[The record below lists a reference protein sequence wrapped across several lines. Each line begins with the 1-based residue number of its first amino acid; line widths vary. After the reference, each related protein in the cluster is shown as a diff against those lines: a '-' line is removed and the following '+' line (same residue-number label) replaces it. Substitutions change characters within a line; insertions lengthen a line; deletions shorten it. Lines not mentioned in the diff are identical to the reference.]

1 MLKFISMSFK
11 NFLFSF
17 TFFKNLFIA
26 LIIVVLFLVAFVKF
40 LDFST
45 NHGEEIT
52 VPNLAKMKLEV
63 AEEKLDDEGLEV
75 FLLDTVDFRPEFPPY
90 SIVEQDPI
98 AGSKVK
104 DGRKIY
110 VKLNAGGFAMVTF
123 PDLKDKTFR
132 QATNTLR
139 ALGLIEGELKYV
151 PNIAKDIVLEVSC
164 NGKPLKAGD
173 KLMKNSKIDF
183 VLGDGKDL
191 FKDEELD
198 SLNMDQQEIEKDTTN

>member
-1 MLKFISMSFK
+1 MSFK
-11 NFLFSF
+11 KFLFSF

-26 LIIVVLFLVAFVKF
+26 LIIVVLFLLAFVKF

-45 NHGEEIT
+45 NHGEEIS
-52 VPNLAKMKLEV
+52 VPNLTKMKLEV

-164 NGKPLKAGD
+164 NGKPVKAGD

-191 FKDEELD
+191 FKEEELD

>member
-1 MLKFISMSFK
+1 MSFK
-11 NFLFSF
+11 KFLFSF

-52 VPNLAKMKLEV
+52 VPNLSKMKLEV

-139 ALGLIEGELKYV
+139 ALGLVEGELKYV

-164 NGKPLKAGD
+164 NGKPVKAGD

-191 FKDEELD
+191 FKEEELD
-198 SLNMDQQEIEKDTTN
+198 SLNMDQQEIEKDTTH

>member
-1 MLKFISMSFK
+1 MSFK
-11 NFLFSF
+11 KFLFSF

-52 VPNLAKMKLEV
+52 VPNLSKMKLEV

-139 ALGLIEGELKYV
+139 ALGLVEGELKYV

-164 NGKPLKAGD
+164 NGKPVKKGD

-191 FKDEELD
+191 FKEEELD
-198 SLNMDQQEIEKDTTN
+198 SLNMDQQEIEKDTTH